1 MTTQTFRRGLIDG
14 IPIVLAYAAF
24 SSAFGIL
31 AVKAGLPIWA
41 AVAMSIVGY
50 AGSAQ
55 FVVIS
60 LITAGSGLPI
70 MIGATF
76 LLNLRHLLLS
86 SSLSTKLPPLRKR
99 QLGYLAH
106 SITDESYGVNMVRA
120 HRHGSLSYESVL
132 GTNVIAHTA
141 WVLGTWVGAVCVHH
155 ITADLSFMNA
165 ALPLMFASLL
175 AFQLATKQDW
185 AWAVFAGASTL
196 LLMRWV
202 PGQGA
207 FLITVLLVPTIGML
221 VDFSKERTTR
231 ATR

>member
-1 MTTQTFRRGLIDG
+1 MTTQTFRRGLLDG
-14 IPIVLAYAAF
+14 IPIVLAYTAF
-24 SSAFGIL
+24 SMAFGIL
-31 AVKAGLPIWA
+31 AVKAGLPVWA

-99 QLGYLAH
+99 QLAYLAH

-120 HRHGSLSYESVL
+120 HRHGALSYESVL
-132 GTNVIAHTA
+132 GTNIIAHTA
-141 WVLGTWVGAVCVHH
+141 WVLATWVGATCVHW

-175 AFQLATKQDW
+175 AFQLSTKQDW
-185 AWAVFAGASTL
+185 AWAIFAGVATL
-196 LLMRWV
+196 ILMQLI

-207 FLITVLLVPTIGML
+207 FLITVLLVPTVGMMM
-221 VDFSKERTTR
+221 DFSKKKVSR

>member
-1 MTTQTFRRGLIDG
+1 MTTQTFRRGVIDG

-31 AVKAGLPIWA
+31 AVKAGLPVWA

-60 LITAGSGLPI
+60 LITAGSGLPL
-70 MIGATF
+70 MLGATF

-99 QLGYLAH
+99 QLTYLAH

-120 HRHGSLSYESVL
+120 QKQGTLDYASVM
-132 GTNVIAHTA
+132 GTNIIAHTA
-141 WVLGTWVGAVCVHH
+141 WVLATWVGASCVQW

-175 AFQLATKQDW
+175 AFQLSTMQDC
-185 AWAVFAGASTL
+185 AWAIFAGAITL
-196 LLMRWV
+196 VLMHFI

-207 FLITVLLVPTIGML
+207 FLVTVLLVPTIGML
-221 VDFSKERTTR
+221 VDLSKKKVRR
-231 ATR
+231 AT

>member
-1 MTTQTFRRGLIDG
+1 MTTPSFRHGLVDG

-24 SSAFGIL
+24 STAFGIL
-31 AVKAGLPIWA
+31 AVKAGLPVWA

-60 LITAGSGLPI
+60 LIVAGSGLPL

-99 QLGYLAH
+99 QLAYLAH

-120 HRHGSLSYESVL
+120 YRHGSLNYESVL
-132 GTNVIAHTA
+132 GTNIIAHTA
-141 WVLGTWVGAVCVHH
+141 WVLATWVGASSVHL

-175 AFQLATKQDW
+175 AFQLSTKQDW
-185 AWAVFAGASTL
+185 MWAFFAGAVTL
-196 LLMRWV
+196 LLMQVV

-207 FLITVLLVPTIGML
+207 FLITVLLVPTAGML
-221 VDFSKERTTR
+221 MDFSKKRTR
-231 ATR
+231 CATR

>member
-1 MTTQTFRRGLIDG
+1 MTQTFRRGLIDG

-24 SSAFGIL
+24 SVAFGIL
-31 AVKAGLPIWA
+31 AVKAGLPVWA

-60 LITAGSGLPI
+60 LIAAGSGLPI

-76 LLNLRHLLLS
+76 LLNLRHLLLA

-99 QLGYLAH
+99 QLSYLAH

-120 HRHGSLSYESVL
+120 HQHGSLTYESVM
-132 GTNVIAHTA
+132 GTNIIAHTA
-141 WVLGTWVGAVCVHH
+141 WVLGTWIGAVCIHH

-175 AFQLATKQDW
+175 AFQLSTKQDW
-185 AWAVFAGASTL
+185 TWAIVAGVITL
-196 LLMRWV
+196 VLIQV
-202 PGQGA
+202 IPGQGA
-207 FLITVLLVPTIGML
+207 FLVTVLLIPTIGML
-221 VDFSKERTTR
+221 MDFSKKKVRR